1 MMPTALGNTRT
12 IQRMSQAVYQQQQV
26 AEAIGKSASSIGR
39 ELARNC
45 DGRNGAYT
53 AALAGRKS
61 AQRRKK
67 KPRAVRFTAPRR
79 AYVDQLLRRK

>member
-1 MMPTALGNTRT
+1 MMQTAPGNTRK
-12 IQRMSQAVYQQQQV
+12 IQRMSQAVYQQEQI

-61 AQRRKK
+61 AQRRKE
-67 KPRAVRFTAPRR
+67 KPRAVRFTAPMR